1 MQLSKIA
8 VRNFRLLEN
17 VELTL
22 EKGTTVIVG
31 RNNSG
36 KTSLTEIF
44 RRILGDAKPNFR
56 MEDFSLSVQ
65 GLFWD
70 AHQMCEKKADEI
82 DVRKKLPVI
91 EVTLYIRYDKSA
103 ATLGPLGE
111 FVIDLDSDCEE
122 ACIQLSYQPA
132 SGKIRSL
139 FSDIKYGAKS
149 TPQERKKEFSRVMRD
164 RLPQHY
170 ESQIWAIDPND
181 STNRKQLEWAH
192 LRAALQGGF
201 INAQRGLDDVTHRD
215 RAVLGKILEDLLRTA
230 SSKTADPKDKD
241 IAEKL
246 EEAVK
251 EIQTGIDKGFNEQL
265 ESLIPAFSIF
275 GYPGFKD
282 PGLKTET
289 ILNVERLLTDHTRV
303 HYTGIEGVNLPE
315 GYNGL
320 GARNL
325 IFILL
330 KLIEFYKFYLAMPVA
345 PCVHLVFI
353 EEPEVHLHPQMQEVF
368 IAQINSAAKTFEN
381 KLGGNAA
388 WPVQFVVTTH
398 SSHVANKA
406 PFDAMR
412 YFLAEPKQENA
423 NLRSTKI
430 KDVRKGLDG
439 TDSGG
444 REFLH
449 KYMTLT
455 RCDLLF
461 ADAAVL
467 IEGPTE
473 RMLFPAMAAKIDA
486 VLPPEQKISSR
497 YVSVVEVGGAYAH
510 LFFRL
515 LSFLEV
521 RTLIITD
528 LDSVDAASEA
538 CWVSKGSTTS
548 NASIK
553 AWFGGGKP
561 TPVELLAKGDGRI
574 NGRVRIAY
582 QTPESGATHCGR
594 SFEQAFILANLKLF
608 GLDTCPIHE
617 LEEKSWHEAAK
628 AGKKKSDFALHHAIT
643 ELAWEVPIYIKEGL
657 LWLVENT
664 PVAALPAVF
673 PAAKAKKPAKA
684 TVTPA

>member
-1 MQLSKIA
+1 MQIAKIGI
-8 VRNFRLLEN
+8 RNFRLLES
-17 VELTL
+17 VELAL

-44 RRILGDAKPNFR
+44 RRILGDNKPSFR

-65 GLFWD
+65 GLFWEAFQLREAGGEEMD
-70 AHQMCEKKADEI
+70 IRE
-82 DVRKKLPVI
+82 KLPVI
-91 EVTLYIRYDKSA
+91 EVMLHVRYEKDL

-111 FVIDLDSDCEE
+111 FVIDLDPDCDE
-122 ACIQLSYQPA
+122 ACIQLRYQP
-132 SGKIRSL
+132 SDGKIQSL
-139 FSDIKYGAKS
+139 FSDIKHGTKT
-149 TPQERKKEFSRVMRD
+149 TPGEKRREFFRAIRERI
-164 RLPQHY
+164 PHHY

-181 STNRKQLEWAH
+181 TTNRKQLEWAH
-192 LRAALQGGF
+192 LRATIQGGF

-251 EIQTGIDKGFNEQL
+251 EIQSSIDKGFNEQL

-330 KLIEFYKFYLAMPVA
+330 KLIEFYKFYLAMPVV

-368 IAQINSAAKTFEN
+368 IAQINSAAKTFQE
-381 KLGGNAA
+381 KLGGAAA

-398 SSHVANKA
+398 SSHLANKA

-412 YFLAEPKQENA
+412 YFLAEPKQDNA
-423 NLRSTKI
+423 NLRGTKI
-430 KDVRKGLDG
+430 KDLRQGLDG
-439 TDSGG
+439 TGTDD

-473 RMLFPAMAAKIDA
+473 RILFPAMVAKIDTT
-486 VLPPEQKISSR
+486 LPPEQKISSR
-497 YVSVVEVGGAYAH
+497 YISVVEVGGAYAH
-510 LFFRL
+510 LFFKL
-515 LSFLEV
+515 LTFLEV

-528 LDSVDAASEA
+528 LDSVDAGKEA
-538 CWVSKGSTTS
+538 CWVSKGVAIS

-561 TPVELLAKGDGRI
+561 TPAELIIKGDART

-582 QTPESGATHCGR
+582 QIPESGVPHCGR

-608 GLDTCPIHE
+608 GLDACPTHE
-617 LEEKSWHEAAK
+617 LEGKSWNEAAT
-628 AGKKKSDFALHHAIT
+628 AGKKKSDFALRFAIQ
-643 ELAWEVPIYIKEGL
+643 EQAWEVPLYIREGL

-673 PAAKAKKPAKA
+673 PPAKAKKQAKA
-684 TVTPA
+684 PSS